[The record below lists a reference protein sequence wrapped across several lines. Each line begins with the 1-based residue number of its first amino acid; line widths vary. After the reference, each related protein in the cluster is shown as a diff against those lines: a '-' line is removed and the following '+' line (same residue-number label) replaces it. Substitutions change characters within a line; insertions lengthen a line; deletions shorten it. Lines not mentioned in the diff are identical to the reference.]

1 MISLKKI
8 DNTIHSVN
16 VSVGSTG
23 VNVFDVS
30 SVGSEGSFLGGMEV
44 GRGLSSGVMSITELS
59 GGIFV
64 GLLSGRLS
72 SISVTFSL
80 MGSGFFSSGFM

>member
-16 VSVGSTG
+16 VSVGSTE

-30 SVGSEGSFLGGMEV
+30 SMGSEGSFLGGLEV
-44 GRGLSSGVMSITELS
+44 GRGLSSDVMSFLESS
-59 GGIFV
+59 GGIIV
-64 GLLSGRLS
+64 GLLSGSLFG
-72 SISVTFSL
+72 ISLTFSL
-80 MGSGFFSSGFM
+80 MGRSFFSSGFV

>member
-59 GGIFV
+59 GSIFV
-64 GLLSGRLS
+64 GLLSGRLFG
-72 SISVTFSL
+72 ISVRFSR
-80 MGSGFFSSGFM
+80 MGSGFISSGFM